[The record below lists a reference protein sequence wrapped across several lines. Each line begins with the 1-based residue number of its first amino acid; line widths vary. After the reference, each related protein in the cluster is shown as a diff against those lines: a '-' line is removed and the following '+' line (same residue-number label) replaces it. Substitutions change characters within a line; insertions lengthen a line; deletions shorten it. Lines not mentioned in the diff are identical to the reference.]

1 MSFNVINPAQK
12 VNVKNALQKIYEV
25 SNLLDNLYVVDQ
37 VIEIASELDIEIDL

>member
-12 VNVKNALQKIYEV
+12 TKVKNALQKIYDV